1 MPVSGKEDCGP
12 DLDLERKFWRMGHL
26 VAGVDETGRGALAG
40 PLVAAAV
47 ILHPGMQQTD
57 LWQAVDDSKRLSRT
71 RREQLAHA
79 LQHRTRNY
87 AFGVVSAQEVDDLG
101 IDRSNQV
108 ALERALRALP
118 EAVNIVLA
126 DWVRTWP
133 LDLDGPQAPQQQLRF
148 VRGDTLHLSIAT
160 ASILAKVYKD
170 RYMAELNQRFPAFGF
185 ATNSGYPTRQ
195 HMAAIEE
202 QGPCPEHRFS
212 FKPLVARYSRFVN

>member
-1 MPVSGKEDCGP
+1 
-12 DLDLERKFWRMGHL
+12 MGHL

-47 ILHPGMQQTD
+47 ILHPGMRQTA

-71 RREQLAHA
+71 RREQLAHE
-79 LQHRTRNY
+79 LQPRTRNY
-87 AFGVVSAQEVDDLG
+87 AFGVVSAREVDDLG
-101 IDRSNQV
+101 IDRANQK
-108 ALERALRALP
+108 ALERALQALP
-118 EAVNIVLA
+118 ESVHVVLA

-133 LDLDGPQAPQQQLRF
+133 LDLDGPEAPRQQLRF
-148 VRGDTLHLSIAT
+148 VKGDALHLSIAT

-170 RYMAELNQRFPAFGF
+170 RYMAELDRCFPAFGF

-195 HMAAIEE
+195 HMAAIAA

-212 FKPLVARYSRFVN
+212 FRPLEHYSRLVN